1 MRLTL
6 FIVMVAMLAG
16 PVVTGSAVA
25 EERKPLDCLNNR
37 SIKATRFT
45 PDGYYARSG
54 KDWWLNRAGNCG
66 MFRQDLS
73 IATISPLNRQCR
85 GDQVR
90 LFQNFTGIEFG
101 TCTLGAWEPVDADVV
116 PPPGIARKTDK

>member
-1 MRLTL
+1 MMRLTL
-6 FIVMVAMLAG
+6 VMMALVAPVLAT
-16 PVVTGSAVA
+16 PLLAA
-25 EERKPLDCLNNR
+25 ERKPVDCLNNR
-37 SIKATRFT
+37 SIKNTRFA
-45 PDGYYARSG
+45 PEGYYAQTG

-90 LFQNFTGIEFG
+90 LFQNFTLIEFG

-116 PPPGIARKTDK
+116 PPPGIAKKADK